1 MPLGWGR
8 VESLGYAPQPKGM
21 GLMIQIELR
30 FCKSVFRGLRLKF
43 YNFITFPLL
52 TFSSPFEDYP

>member
-1 MPLGWGR
+1 MSLGWGR
-8 VESLGYAPQPKGM
+8 VESLGYAPHM
-21 GLMIQIELR
+21 ELIIQAELK
-30 FCKSVFRGLRLKF
+30 FYKSVFRGLRLKF